1 MSSLCSMQIMYN
13 SLTIDFKRFLVS
25 PCDYYLLPSE
35 IWQIILDLLMP
46 TDLYNLMS
54 SNKTFLKI
62 VLEHSD
68 YLLPQLLYILPNN
81 ENHFISRLDIFDD
94 NNHLWKK
101 IKFINLLNIFNF
113 GNSFVLLKYYN
124 NKKYILGEC
133 FTSNDDYDYYNN
145 KIDHLES
152 VSLYTANIRYG
163 LFKTFYN
170 GDFEISREIITLIK
184 YARNEIFEK
193 IFLIIIHVPS
203 FLSIVN
209 IKEISAIHNFLI
221 INEHRLTM
229 KEIINIFKSCVFYGG
244 DLDRMLYLINSNYHY
259 NYINAL
265 MCGLK
270 EKDAFYYTIKMPWK
284 YSVESLLTFKSLV
297 PIVGYDY
304 AKMFLLDLRYNLDDY
319 PYFVQVASLMNSR
332 NYFCIDKCV
341 GFSKTGASIDK
352 IFTLRNRKRPFEK

>member
-13 SLTIDFKRFLVS
+13 SLTINFKQFLVS
-25 PCDYYLLPSE
+25 PCNYYLLPSE
-35 IWQIILDLLMP
+35 VWQIILEHLMP

-68 YLLPQLLYILPNN
+68 YLLPKLLHILPNN

-94 NNHLWKK
+94 NNYLWKK

-124 NKKYILGEC
+124 NKYILSDC
-133 FTSNDDYDYYNN
+133 IFTLNYDYDYYNHMA
-145 KIDHLES
+145 DYLEP

-170 GDFEISREIITLIK
+170 GEFEISPEIITLIK
-184 YARNEIFEK
+184 YANNKIFEK
-193 IFLIIIHVPS
+193 LFLIIIHVPS

-209 IKEISAIHNFLI
+209 IKTISSINNFLI
-221 INEHRLTM
+221 IDENRLTIE
-229 KEIINIFKSCVFYGG
+229 EIINIFKSCVFYGG
-244 DLDRMLYLINSNYHY
+244 NLDRMFYLINFNNHY
-259 NYINAL
+259 KYINAL

-270 EKDAFYYTIKMPWK
+270 EKDAFYYTIKIQWK

-304 AKMFLLDLRYNLDDY
+304 AKIFLLDLRYNLDDY